1 MSSRLTRDDARAL
14 ALEILRGKPDPAV
27 RIRLLHDVL
36 RVGRDD
42 ERLRA
47 AETLRDD
54 SLHIAQLREEQR
66 ADGSWGRLH
75 SRDTS
80 VGQPIP
86 TTEWAVE
93 RALALGLDV
102 HHPVVAAASRHLG
115 AILEG
120 KKIPP
125 DPAERNDRWETGL
138 KLFAAAT
145 LSRIDPYHASLDATW
160 DLWYEIARRTF
171 AGGAYDSDAEAN
183 AHSALTGASV
193 RGTYLTLSNRY
204 TLLLLGG
211 RASRIDAELRRAMVL
226 WIVRKADGVGY
237 YSLPLAAPPDRKL
250 QQAVQASL
258 AYELSFLQ
266 RCRAAP
272 SDPLPQPKE
281 PAPKEEPGKKA
292 DLIILDLNRPHLHPV
307 YSILSHLVY
316 SATGADVRD
325 VIIDGRLVMENR
337 RLLTLDEE
345 EILERA
351 KEWGGRIS
359 AR

>member
-237 YSLPLAAPPDRKL
+237 YSLPLAAPPEEPSSGTLER
-250 QQAVQASL
+250 
-258 AYELSFLQ
+258 FLQ
-266 RCRAAP
+266 
-272 SDPLPQPKE
+272 SHE
-281 PAPKEEPGKKA
+281 
-292 DLIILDLNRPHLHPV
+292 ILVLFRV
-307 YSILSHLVY
+307 AGA
-316 SATGADVRD
+316 ATGPLADWL
-325 VIIDGRLVMENR
+325 DGRR
-337 RLLTLDEE
+337 RPDGLWDLGPRASWTAQLPLSESWRRADARAVDWTARVLALLIRWLD
-345 EILERA
+345 
-351 KEWGGRIS
+351 
-359 AR
+359 